1 MTIKSY
7 ERALSE
13 AEQRIIDLEKQIQY
27 VNKLLSAEPH
37 CDDDLE

>member
-1 MTIKSY
+1 MITKAY

-37 CDDDLE
+37 CDRELE